1 VVVVAQLAFKGRALI
16 PGEAEGEA
24 VTVDSISFYGD
35 VDPDKGTL
43 RDGRVISGRI
53 LVARR
58 SRGSTVGS
66 YVILSLRYNGKAPA
80 AILMEKA
87 EPIVVVGAY
96 LAGIPLVDKLPREFF
111 ESVRDGTPVRVRD
124 GEVVV
129 EV

>member
-1 VVVVAQLAFKGRALI
+1 MAQLTFRGRPLI

-35 VDPDKGTL
+35 VDPDKGVL
-43 RDGRVISGRI
+43 RDGRAVSGRI

-66 YVILSLRYNGKAPA
+66 YVILALRYNKKAPA

-96 LAGIPLVDKLPREFF
+96 LAGIPLVDRLPREFF
-111 ESVRDGTPVRVRD
+111 EKVRDGAVVRVRD